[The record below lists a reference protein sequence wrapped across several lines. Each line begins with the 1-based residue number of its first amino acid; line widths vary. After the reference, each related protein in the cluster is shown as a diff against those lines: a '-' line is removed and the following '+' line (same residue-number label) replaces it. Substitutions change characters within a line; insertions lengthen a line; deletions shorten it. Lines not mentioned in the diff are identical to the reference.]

1 MSQFTQAI
9 DSLFARSGQVAQLP
23 QFEYRAQQHQMAVE
37 IADALEHGDHCI
49 IEAPTGV
56 GKTLA
61 YLLPATL
68 FATDRGGTA
77 IITTNT
83 KNLQEQLIHNDI
95 PLVRELLDRPVDA
108 VLLKGRKNY
117 LCTTRLKNAI
127 LAADSLFGK
136 KAASDLERIEGW
148 SRKTSDGDLEHLGFT
163 IDPLVRDAVCSTP
176 GSCSSS
182 VCGRSCFYQRAHQRS
197 RRSPLV
203 IMNHALFFTL
213 LSLKDSGD
221 DFVLKEDFVIFDE
234 AHTLA
239 AVAAAGIGQSLSRY
253 QLVSILH
260 RLYNART
267 RKGLLARQTGGYKT
281 LCSRTVREVN
291 SFFES
296 LRDAG
301 RALLPSAQLPRSF
314 STHQVPVRRP
324 AVVRDSLHDRLGEL
338 QERLQ
343 DLEETCEDFLLQQE
357 LAPTRIVLQEAMV
370 LTESFLEQSD
380 PSLTYWIEFGD
391 RQRSHIAM
399 RSSPADVAEAL
410 RGELFREK
418 KPVIMTS
425 ATLAVGTDL
434 RYFEE
439 QIGSPGC
446 RSLILDSPFDF
457 MHQLRIV
464 VARDMPAPESP
475 EYLQELP
482 GWIVKCIERTGGR
495 TLVLFTN
502 ASHMERVASS
512 ITSEIADLG
521 LQMLV
526 QGIDRQRH
534 ELLEEFRQ
542 DISSVL
548 FGLESFWS
556 GIDVPGEALEQV
568 IITRLP
574 FSVPNHPLVEARLER
589 ITSDG
594 GNAFQDYILPEAI
607 LRLRQGVGRLI
618 RSKTDHGIVSILDSR
633 ILQKSYGRVF
643 FASLPRCPV
652 ELLSAAGTVEEN
664 YPEEW

>member
-1 MSQFTQAI
+1 
-9 DSLFARSGQVAQLP
+9 
-23 QFEYRAQQHQMAVE
+23 
-37 IADALEHGDHCI
+37 
-49 IEAPTGV
+49 
-56 GKTLA
+56 
-61 YLLPATL
+61 
-68 FATDRGGTA
+68 
-77 IITTNT
+77 
-83 KNLQEQLIHNDI
+83 
-95 PLVRELLDRPVDA
+95 
-108 VLLKGRKNY
+108 
-117 LCTTRLKNAI
+117 
-127 LAADSLFGK
+127 
-136 KAASDLERIEGW
+136 
-148 SRKTSDGDLEHLGFT
+148 
-163 IDPLVRDAVCSTP
+163 
-176 GSCSSS
+176 
-182 VCGRSCFYQRAHQRS
+182 
-197 RRSPLV
+197 
-203 IMNHALFFTL
+203 MNHALFFTL

-457 MHQLRIV
+457 MYQLRIV

-475 EYLQELP
+475 EYLQEL
-482 GWIVKCIERTGGR
+482 
-495 TLVLFTN
+495 
-502 ASHMERVASS
+502 
-512 ITSEIADLG
+512 
-521 LQMLV
+521 
-526 QGIDRQRH
+526 
-534 ELLEEFRQ
+534 
-542 DISSVL
+542 
-548 FGLESFWS
+548 
-556 GIDVPGEALEQV
+556 
-568 IITRLP
+568 
-574 FSVPNHPLVEARLER
+574 
-589 ITSDG
+589 
-594 GNAFQDYILPEAI
+594 
-607 LRLRQGVGRLI
+607 
-618 RSKTDHGIVSILDSR
+618 
-633 ILQKSYGRVF
+633 
-643 FASLPRCPV
+643 
-652 ELLSAAGTVEEN
+652 
-664 YPEEW
+664 